1 MRYEIILKYFQD
13 DATGSWG
20 LAPKGTIN
28 HDNGFNAFWGADG
41 IFHDVFEHY
50 VEGIHPYFS
59 HNGFM
64 TIWGEM
70 CASGHALAYRNLG
83 INNFRYRSNPNRDF
97 TADTIGEV
105 QEVLYELGRGQ
116 EPYFFRFDMSKETC
130 LVPYQPCPRNSYEL
144 GTTIRE
150 YRAQLESYAE
160 EKDVNPRKA
169 IWMPGIDRNY
179 IYGWKRAQKIIG
191 RDWEH
196 SYQVLDDF
204 LTRWHKFT
212 TRNSA
217 EHLWLDDSEY
227 GFYGIRF
234 TVENKGKLK
243 VKEEVL
249 ECCTMNAYPL
259 TALNSY

>member
-20 LAPKGTIN
+20 LAPAGTIN

-50 VEGIHPYFS
+50 VEGLLPYYS
-59 HNGFM
+59 HQGFM
-64 TIWGEM
+64 TLWGEM
-70 CASGHALAYRNLG
+70 CASGHGLAYHNLG
-83 INNFRYRSNPNRDF
+83 INNFRYRQNPNRDF
-97 TADTIGEV
+97 TADTINEV
-105 QEVLYELGRGQ
+105 QEVLYERGREE
-116 EPYFFRFDMSKETC
+116 EPYFRFDMSKETC
-130 LVPYQPCPRNSYEL
+130 LVPYQSYPNRAYEL
-144 GTTIRE
+144 GSTIGE
-150 YRAQLESYAE
+150 YRYKVEQYAK
-160 EKDVNPRKA
+160 EKEVNHKKL

-212 TRNSA
+212 TYNKA
-217 EHLWLDDSEY
+217 EHLWLDDSDH

-234 TVENKGKLK
+234 TVENNGKLK

-249 ECCTMNAYPL
+249 ENYTLEPYPL
-259 TALNSY
+259 TALNS